1 MKHKA
6 SRINRHERREQDETA
21 QYVRELL
28 KPTKLQAVAQA
39 AYCGGEMDHLKR
51 EQFDSAGDSLFTFIM
66 SELDEDCEDLA
77 QAVGRLEAARDQ
89 IEHVITTLA
98 RKG

>member
-1 MKHKA
+1 MSTIK
-6 SRINRHERREQDETA
+6 IERRGL
-21 QYVRELL
+21 YREPL
-28 KPTKLQAVAQA
+28 KPTKFQAVAQA
-39 AYCGGEMDHLKR
+39 AYCRGEMNHLKR

-77 QAVGRLEAARDQ
+77 QAIGRLESARDQ
-89 IEHVITTLA
+89 IEEVVTALA